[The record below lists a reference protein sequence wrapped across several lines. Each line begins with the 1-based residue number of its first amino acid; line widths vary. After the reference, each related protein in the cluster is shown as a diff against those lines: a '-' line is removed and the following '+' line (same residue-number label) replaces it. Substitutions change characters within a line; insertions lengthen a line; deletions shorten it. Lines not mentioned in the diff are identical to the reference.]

1 MDIWQQILDL
11 DQTDQDEIIDTD
23 CREQQEEEE
32 EEEENDNENEEEDPE
47 FGNNASFGLLKHR
60 YTNTNNNTAE
70 ATPSCIDASKTTEPA
85 KPAALS
91 TDDIIKLAG
100 ARVIDS
106 LTSSTQNVDVLSIL
120 DNPFKMQSS
129 SDIEGITEED
139 VKNVE
144 LIEYLLSS
152 ADNFGRGNY
161 NRALSLLDL
170 CDSSASQSGT
180 PVQRAAYYFSKALRQ
195 RILNTT
201 PFQAM
206 PSGCSRDAKNAV
218 EHLHCRVPFSMA
230 SQLVAVQAILENVVG
245 EKRIHVVDLKIR
257 AGLSII
263 ALMQALSGRAK
274 TPLELLKV
282 TAVASNDTEERSYIG
297 TGRRLSNFA
306 RGMHIPFLFKVAK
319 EDKSSGLH
327 KGQVELEP
335 REVTVVYSEYG
346 VGSLISKPSRLD
358 AMMKFVRSLHP
369 RVMVVLETE
378 ANHNSSD
385 FGHRFVEALFTAAAR
400 FDCMAECMGGGD
412 EGAVEEIYL
421 NERIRN
427 VVMAEG
433 DERVIRDVKIG
444 VWRKYFER
452 CRMIEIQLSKLA
464 LDHAKLVVSMFPCA
478 ESCLVQVDRKSLLL
492 GWKDTPLVSVS
503 AWKFVGPKR
512 KPRVILDD
520 TMSSMLS

>member
-1 MDIWQQILDL
+1 
-11 DQTDQDEIIDTD
+11 
-23 CREQQEEEE
+23 
-32 EEEENDNENEEEDPE
+32 
-47 FGNNASFGLLKHR
+47 
-60 YTNTNNNTAE
+60 
-70 ATPSCIDASKTTEPA
+70 
-85 KPAALS
+85 
-91 TDDIIKLAG
+91 
-100 ARVIDS
+100 
-106 LTSSTQNVDVLSIL
+106 
-120 DNPFKMQSS
+120 
-129 SDIEGITEED
+129 
-139 VKNVE
+139 
-144 LIEYLLSS
+144 
-152 ADNFGRGNY
+152 
-161 NRALSLLDL
+161 
-170 CDSSASQSGT
+170 
-180 PVQRAAYYFSKALRQ
+180 
-195 RILNTT
+195 
-201 PFQAM
+201 
-206 PSGCSRDAKNAV
+206 
-218 EHLHCRVPFSMA
+218 MA

-319 EDKSSGLH
+319 VIDMR
-327 KGQVELEP
+327 ELGKRLTYVKEP

-400 FDCMAECMGGGD
+400 FDCMAECM
-412 EGAVEEIYL
+412 
-421 NERIRN
+421 IRN

>member
-120 DNPFKMQSS
+120 DNPY
-129 SDIEGITEED
+129 IEGITEED

-195 RILNTT
+195 RI
-201 PFQAM
+201 
-206 PSGCSRDAKNAV
+206 
-218 EHLHCRVPFSMA
+218 A

-319 EDKSSGLH
+319 VIDMR
-327 KGQVELEP
+327 ELGKRLTYVKEP

-412 EGAVEEIYL
+412 EGGQALARTAVEEIYL

>member
-1 MDIWQQILDL
+1 
-11 DQTDQDEIIDTD
+11 
-23 CREQQEEEE
+23 
-32 EEEENDNENEEEDPE
+32 
-47 FGNNASFGLLKHR
+47 
-60 YTNTNNNTAE
+60 
-70 ATPSCIDASKTTEPA
+70 
-85 KPAALS
+85 
-91 TDDIIKLAG
+91 
-100 ARVIDS
+100 
-106 LTSSTQNVDVLSIL
+106 
-120 DNPFKMQSS
+120 
-129 SDIEGITEED
+129 
-139 VKNVE
+139 
-144 LIEYLLSS
+144 
-152 ADNFGRGNY
+152 
-161 NRALSLLDL
+161 
-170 CDSSASQSGT
+170 
-180 PVQRAAYYFSKALRQ
+180 
-195 RILNTT
+195 
-201 PFQAM
+201 
-206 PSGCSRDAKNAV
+206 
-218 EHLHCRVPFSMA
+218 MA

-319 EDKSSGLH
+319 VIDMRELG

-400 FDCMAECMGGGD
+400 FDCMAECMG
-412 EGAVEEIYL
+412 GAVEEIYL